1 MAEVEKKLKWLHA
14 VVVDQWKSGKSAE
27 LQLKCGNGHL
37 KVSLCADFDLG
48 PAVSSR
54 SAGTAG
60 APGDA
65 SGRGSPSR
73 LRRKLRRAAERAA
86 AEKAEQTAAE
96 KVVAEMAAA
105 EKAATER
112 KVAEMAAAVKAV
124 AVKEAAEMMKAAET
138 AATEKT
144 VAEKA
149 AVEKETAEKAV
160 TTESASTS
168 SCGSERQMPSEEK
181 SSCLNCDAKLTPDH
195 QCNVLENESKV
206 EVQHVPLP
214 LCHYCCHRGTDE
226 HPVHFFTVCICS
238 DDKCTCHCY

>member
-1 MAEVEKKLKWLHA
+1 M
-14 VVVDQWKSGKSAE
+14 
-27 LQLKCGNGHL
+27 KCGNGHL

-144 VAEKA
+144 AKA
-149 AVEKETAEKAV
+149 RAIALASPWIDSKPC
-160 TTESASTS
+160 ESSDCCVKCEFDTPCST
-168 SCGSERQMPSEEK
+168 C
-181 SSCLNCDAKLTPDH
+181 
-195 QCNVLENESKV
+195 
-206 EVQHVPLP
+206 
-214 LCHYCCHRGTDE
+214 
-226 HPVHFFTVCICS
+226 
-238 DDKCTCHCY
+238 